1 MNKFCFSKSFFFKNW
16 VRPNIRFSDIFPTPL
31 LSILYMTPFS
41 TIFNKISIYLRL
53 DTFWA
58 ERCGKDRLGGPSAA
72 ARTGRGEVQN
82 RLLWNYPKNHLFRFC
97 NKTAFLLQKFGL
109 EAFGGILF
117 LLVLPLILE
126 HFNLVRRT
134 EFVRTVSRHIAY
146 GRRILKIWRT
156 KKVVKINKKIDTRN
170 QLV

>member
-1 MNKFCFSKSFFFKNW
+1 MVLVKINIVNIDIFASFTSSIKQFHHLRVTPQQHKIGAGFIKYCASKSKENRWTKF
-16 VRPNIRFSDIFPTPL
+16 
-31 LSILYMTPFS
+31 
-41 TIFNKISIYLRL
+41 IS
-53 DTFWA
+53 
-58 ERCGKDRLGGPSAA
+58 EK
-72 ARTGRGEVQN
+72 VK
-82 RLLWNYPKNHLFRFC
+82 KNHLFRFC
-97 NKTAFLLQKFGL
+97 NKTAFLLQKLGL

-146 GRRILKIWRT
+146 GRRILKIWII
-156 KKVVKINKKIDTRN
+156 KKVVKFNKKTDTRN